1 MPSRPY
7 YRGGSEM
14 RLRGR
19 VVQATEDEG
28 AEDEGGQEATG
39 QWGQEEVSSQS
50 TMMVLE
56 ILKLSND
63 YKNGVLQKVT
73 AIEAKVDGVEERHRG
88 SIETHAKEQRDKLD
102 AIALEQRQYLTALE
116 GRLDGK
122 LTGLE
127 GRLDGKL
134 TALEGRID
142 GKLTALEGTLDAAIK
157 EQRQATKD
165 IDAKLDRYG
174 MLVSGALISTLVAG
188 LGKFVFFS

>member
-1 MPSRPY
+1 
-7 YRGGSEM
+7 M

-88 SIETHAKEQRDKLD
+88 SIETHAKEQRDNLEAIGKEQRDKLD

-174 MLVSGALISTLVAG
+174 MLASGALIFTLVAG
-188 LGKFVFFS
+188 LVEFGFFS

>member
-1 MPSRPY
+1 
-7 YRGGSEM
+7 M

-73 AIEAKVDGVEERHRG
+73 AIEAKVDGAEERHRG
-88 SIETHAKEQRDKLD
+88 SIETHAKEQRDNLEAIGKEQRDKLD

-134 TALEGRID
+134 TAL
-142 GKLTALEGTLDAAIK
+142 DAAIK

-165 IDAKLDRYG
+165 VDAKLDRYG
-174 MLVSGALISTLVAG
+174 MLASGALIFTLVAG
-188 LGKFVFFS
+188 LVEFGFFS

>member
-1 MPSRPY
+1 
-7 YRGGSEM
+7 M

-134 TALEGRID
+134 TAL
-142 GKLTALEGTLDAAIK
+142 DAAIK

-165 IDAKLDRYG
+165 VDAKLDRYG
-174 MLVSGALISTLVAG
+174 MLASGALIFTLVAG
-188 LGKFVFFS
+188 LVEFGFFS